1 MIIFAGY
8 TKEME
13 QFFETNPG
21 LKSRVP
27 NTFFFE
33 DYSGDEI
40 VEMGLKNL
48 QKSAY
53 QLEDEAYYAMRVKQA
68 YSRSLDHSNG

>member
-1 MIIFAGY
+1 MEDYRNEIMIIFG
-8 TKEME
+8 TLKEME
-13 QFFETNPG
+13 QFFWNKSW
-21 LKSRVP
+21 LKSVP

-48 QKSAY
+48 RKICISTWRCNLLWY
-53 QLEDEAYYAMRVKQA
+53 E
-68 YSRSLDHSNG
+68 G